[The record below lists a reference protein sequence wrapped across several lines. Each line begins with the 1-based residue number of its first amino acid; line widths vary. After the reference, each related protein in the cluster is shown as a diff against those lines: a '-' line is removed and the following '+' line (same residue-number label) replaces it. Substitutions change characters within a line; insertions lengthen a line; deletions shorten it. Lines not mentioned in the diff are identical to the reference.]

1 MSRDLRRQDP
11 IEIEISY
18 TKLFIGM
25 VLFALIFWIIGTVF
39 RYYVYVG
46 GSV

>member
-1 MSRDLRRQDP
+1 MSADLKPKDP
-11 IEIEISY
+11 IEIKFSY
-18 TKLFIGM
+18 KAM
-25 VLFALIFWIIGTVF
+25 VLGIILFALAFWIIGTVF